1 MFGTEKAGFT
11 RLRGFGFIDTLSQSC
26 YNVLRKGAEVKPM
39 NFDAWWGSLDALL
52 RVLYLTAVPSTL
64 LLLVQL
70 ILAVV
75 GFSHAG
81 IPDAGD
87 ASGLDAGVSHDMN
100 PGVSHDLG
108 AGAPDTDL
116 SGASVH
122 DFTPAPDASDVP
134 VHAPGIDALRLFTL
148 SGIVSFFAV
157 FSWSSIL
164 LRTGGVPGAFAV
176 AAGLVPGGA
185 AMYLVAKILQLSG
198 RLTESGNMNL
208 NNAVDL
214 VARVYIPIPG
224 ARRGEGKVTLVLQ
237 GSFVELG
244 AVTDEP
250 EQIPSGT
257 AVVVVG
263 VAEGVLVVSSDL
275 SEADN

>member
-1 MFGTEKAGFT
+1 MFGAKNAGFG
-11 RLRGFGFIDTLSQSC
+11 RLRGFGFIDTPFGSC
-26 YNVLRKGAEVKPM
+26 YNVLRKGAEVRLV
-39 NFDAWWGSLDALL
+39 NIDAWWGSLDALL
-52 RVLYLTAVPSTL
+52 RVLYVIAFPSTL

-87 ASGLDAGVSHDMN
+87 ASGLDV
-100 PGVSHDLG
+100 GVSHDLNPG
-108 AGAPDTDL
+108 I
-116 SGASVH
+116 SH
-122 DFTPAPDASDVP
+122 DFGGVPDGDPSGISGHDFVPAPDASDVP

-164 LRTGGVPGAFAV
+164 LRVGGVPGAFAV

-185 AMYLVAKILQLSG
+185 AMYLAAKILQLSG

-208 NNAVDL
+208 ENAVDL

-237 GSFVELG
+237 DAFVELG

-250 EQIPSGT
+250 EPIPSGT
-257 AVVVVG
+257 AVLVVG
-263 VAEGVLVVSSDL
+263 VAEGALVVSSDL
-275 SEADN
+275 SEVEN